1 MSQLTGVPYVQNL
14 YDENEIDSHGVTIS
28 RRDRSIT
35 NVFMYNLMN
44 ERNNTS
50 LMMILYKLYSVP
62 DEWFDEDTLNI
73 QDMTYLPET
82 PTSTGIVNYAG
93 QDIDDGSNITLLPRF
108 HQLNL
113 DKVHNHINLHICSD
127 NEKHQVTPFMYN
139 PFKTFR
145 DQYAEGRYTK
155 NGDIMLSE
163 YYSDFIDENGV
174 LQHDVYEYNLYKKNT
189 YYTTYRDSLEILPRE
204 NLISLLEEE
213 FPESILL
220 NDIEEYSTEY
230 IIDYIMMNSYPRPL
244 YLRNDREII
253 RHRND
258 VVERNG
264 KPVGEQQTGWF
275 EYLTDYHNPHVTVD
289 TSPFRSNQFNIF
301 KLEDTTITSIDPL
314 RIYDE
319 YGNDISSSSLILF
332 GNNMYYFNTNRWV
345 NIHEVS

>member
-1 MSQLTGVPYVQNL
+1 M
-14 YDENEIDSHGVTIS
+14 
-28 RRDRSIT
+28 
-35 NVFMYNLMN
+35 
-44 ERNNTS
+44 
-50 LMMILYKLYSVP
+50 
-62 DEWFDEDTLNI
+62 
-73 QDMTYLPET
+73 
-82 PTSTGIVNYAG
+82 
-93 QDIDDGSNITLLPRF
+93 
-108 HQLNL
+108 
-113 DKVHNHINLHICSD
+113 
-127 NEKHQVTPFMYN
+127 
-139 PFKTFR
+139 
-145 DQYAEGRYTK
+145 
-155 NGDIMLSE
+155 
-163 YYSDFIDENGV
+163 
-174 LQHDVYEYNLYKKNT
+174 
-189 YYTTYRDSLEILPRE
+189 
-204 NLISLLEEE
+204 EEE

-319 YGNDISSSSLILF
+319 FGNDISSSSLILF